1 MSKIKKI
8 VKDGVFYAIVVKSDY
23 EPKKTEF
30 ITENE
35 HLQQLGFIVYEA
47 GSTIKPHMHKVLR
60 RTIDKTTETMY
71 INRGKIEYIIYDGNK
86 IPIATGVLNK
96 GDIIALINGGHGF
109 KIIEDAIIVEVKQG
123 PFVGSEKDKKRF

>member
-8 VKDGVFYAIVVKSDY
+8 VKDGVFYAIVVKSGY

-47 GSTIKPHMHKVLR
+47 GSIIKPHMHKMFR
-60 RTIDKTTETMY
+60 RTIDKTTETLF
-71 INRGKIEYIIYDGNK
+71 IKQGKVEYTIYDDNK

-109 KIIEDAIIVEVKQG
+109 KIIKDAIMVEVKQG